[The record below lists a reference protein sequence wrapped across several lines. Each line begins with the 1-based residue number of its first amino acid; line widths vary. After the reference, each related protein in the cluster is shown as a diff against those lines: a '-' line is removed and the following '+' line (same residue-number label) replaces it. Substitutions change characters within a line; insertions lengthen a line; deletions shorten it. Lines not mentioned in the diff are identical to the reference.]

1 MAQMNLG
8 QALWRLGEII
18 AMLKRF
24 KITAALTKAG
34 VEFIDED
41 NGGRP
46 RLRRRSRRARRAA
59 KYYTPRPVSARAGD
73 DLVVSAPGGVI

>member
-24 KITAALTKAG
+24 KITAPLTKAG

-46 RLRRRSRRARRAA
+46 RLRRHSRRARRAA
-59 KYYTPRPVSARAGD
+59 KYYTPRRVGARAGD
-73 DLVVSAPGGVI
+73 DLVVSAPGGAI

>member
-1 MAQMNLG
+1 
-8 QALWRLGEII
+8 
-18 AMLKRF
+18 MLKRF

-46 RLRRRSRRARRAA
+46 RLRRRSRRAA

>member
-1 MAQMNLG
+1 
-8 QALWRLGEII
+8 
-18 AMLKRF
+18 MLKRF

-59 KYYTPRPVSARAGD
+59 SITRRAH
-73 DLVVSAPGGVI
+73 

>member
-59 KYYTPRPVSARAGD
+59 SITRRAP
-73 DLVVSAPGGVI
+73 SAPGPVTIWS

>member
-1 MAQMNLG
+1 
-8 QALWRLGEII
+8 
-18 AMLKRF
+18 MLKRF

-46 RLRRRSRRARRAA
+46 RLRRRSRRAA
-59 KYYTPRPVSARAGD
+59 KYYTP
-73 DLVVSAPGGVI
+73 SAPGPVTIWSRAPLAA